1 MCRACS
7 VFWPDQEQ
15 PSPSDETILAYFS
28 HDRHTLLVACVE
40 VPAVQRHL
48 HLSKEG
54 ITAQAGMVP
63 DGELEGTIEHLG
75 ATDGKL
81 NEEKRGSGREWHIAL
96 NDPSTIS

>member
-1 MCRACS
+1 M
-7 VFWPDQEQ
+7 
-15 PSPSDETILAYFS
+15 
-28 HDRHTLLVACVE
+28 ACVE

-81 NEEKRGSGREWHIAL
+81 NEEKRGSGRE
-96 NDPSTIS
+96 